1 MWMLVDRKTGKRLGI
16 TLETEDELRQGDDA
30 LNAMVPA
37 AVPSNAAESNRTV
50 INIRVLE
57 PSQRCTRNSA

>member
-37 AVPSNAAESNRTV
+37 AVPSNAAE
-50 INIRVLE
+50 
-57 PSQRCTRNSA
+57 